1 MSFGKRVVEVRNQQ
15 NISQTELAHLIDK
28 KSPVLGRYERGQTT
42 PGLDVA
48 NSIANVLNVSLD
60 YLVGNIQM
68 ELKQDILDRMDEINK
83 MPTQEREKII
93 SVIDALIRDYKIRAM
108 K

>member
-15 NISQTELAHLIDK
+15 NISQTELADLIKK
-28 KSPVLGRYERGQTT
+28 KSPVLGRYEREQTT

-48 NSIANVLNVSLD
+48 NRIANVLNVSLD
-60 YLVGNIQM
+60 YLVGNIQT
-68 ELKQDILDRMDEINK
+68 EFRQDILDRMDEINK
-83 MPTQEREKII
+83 MPKDERDKII
-93 SVIDALIRDYKIRAM
+93 SVIDALIRDYKVRAM